1 MNDIN
6 QREIPK
12 LSDTLGQTLYSL
24 RLNGLMYAN
33 SELTAPWGV
42 EMPPMSGKMM
52 FHIVTK
58 GSCWLGFKNC
68 EPVFLQPGELVLIP
82 KGEGHSIASEQ
93 EIERKNFF
101 EIAVNKLSERFE
113 FMSYGGGGEK
123 THITCGILSFDH
135 IAGQKLISQLPP
147 VIHIK
152 SENNQLPEQ
161 LNTLINI
168 MAQEVANASTG
179 GETVVANLADIIVI
193 KAIRY
198 WLEHSNEAQ
207 GGWLGAL
214 KDPKIG
220 KALAAIHNQP
230 GATWNVERLA
240 EQAGMSRSGFSAR
253 FTEIMGMSVKQYL
266 TEWRMQLARM
276 KIMHSSVSLPD
287 LAEDLGYQSEAAF
300 SRAYKRVFGLPPF
313 RQTKNTQTD

>member
-42 EMPPMSGKMM
+42 EMPPMYGKMM

-58 GSCWLGFKNC
+58 GGCWLGFKND
-68 EPVFLQPGELVLIP
+68 ESVFLQPGELVLIP
-82 KGEGHSIASEQ
+82 KGEGHSIASEKDM
-93 EIERKNFF
+93 ECKNFF
-101 EIAVNKLSERFE
+101 DIPVTKLSERFE
-113 FMSYGGGGEK
+113 FMRYGGGGDE
-123 THITCGILSFDH
+123 THVTCGILSFDH

-152 SENNQLPEQ
+152 SENNELPEQ

-198 WLEHSNEAQ
+198 WLEHSTEAK

-230 GATWNVERLA
+230 GTTWNVERLA

-266 TEWRMQLARM
+266 TEWRMHLARM
-276 KIMHSSVSLPD
+276 KIMQSSVSLPD

-313 RQTKNTQTD
+313 RQNQKHTD